1 MKKNILLF
9 IVAMIVFLVIDLL
22 WLGVIAQGFYQEHLG
37 ELLSDEFKLVPAVI
51 FYIAFIIGLV
61 YLVLKPGIDKNSY
74 KQVFIFSILYGIATY
89 GAYDLT
95 NYATMR
101 DFPLLIVVVDLTWGT
116 LLTITTSTISY
127 YIYTRFIKW
136 KMTSY

>member
-37 ELLSDEFKLVPAVI
+37 ELLSDEFKLIPAVI
-51 FYIAFIIGLV
+51 FYITFIIGLV

-127 YIYTRFIKW
+127 YIYTRFIK
-136 KMTSY
+136 